1 MSGKGAERKQKF
13 VSEVAADKALKQISS
28 MDMLEQLNLFETIVQ
43 LYSIDGL
50 TRLENE
56 ELQNPYVPEIRRK
69 NLLLTRIIPGKGH
82 YKGMRMLRRSLKKT
96 GQHAILNKLNKAYE
110 KAVDALIANNLQ
122 LHHSSSEA
130 SMTNSVMTANSS
142 DVDCISITL
151 NADLFYRG
159 RVSRKS
165 RGGSHH
171 QGRDGSSTVSSG
183 SSSGSSSSDEDYD
196 DDILDGDDEPN
207 VIRLDSFGEPCVQES
222 TQDCRTSALV
232 TPFRERSSHIFLKS
246 NPRKLVSNRAEL
258 STSTDQ
264 IESGQQPVQSVTSE
278 EPQGKVS
285 PLIIAKI

>member
-1 MSGKGAERKQKF
+1 
-13 VSEVAADKALKQISS
+13 

-56 ELQNPYVPEIRRK
+56 ELHNHHVPEIRRK
-69 NLLLTRIIPGKGH
+69 SLLLTSIIPGKGH

-142 DVDCISITL
+142 DVDCISITSQEL

-171 QGRDGSSTVSSG
+171 QGHDDSSTVSG

-207 VIRLDSFGEPCVQES
+207 VIRLDSFGVPCVQES
-222 TQDCRTSALV
+222 TQDCHTSALL

-258 STSTDQ
+258 STSTDR
-264 IESGQQPVQSVTSE
+264 IESGRQPVQSATSE

-285 PLIIAKI
+285 PLIIANI